1 MFGIGF
7 SELAIIAL
15 VLVVF
20 IRPDDLPAFFRK
32 MGKIYGQLKRAY
44 GEITAVKDQFL
55 REMDVAAAL
64 KEADKPENPDGQAKP
79 DEYIVELAAEQK
91 APNGSAEAEAHPEPI
106 D

>member
-15 VLVVF
+15 ILVVF

-32 MGKIYGQLKRAY
+32 MGKIYGQVKRAY
-44 GEITAVKDQFL
+44 AEITNVKDQFL
-55 REMDVAAAL
+55 REMDVAAAV
-64 KEADKPENPDGQAKP
+64 KEADEKASPAKP
-79 DEYIVELAAEQK
+79 AEYTVEPAAKEK
-91 APNGSAEAEAHPEPI
+91 APEGEAEADTHPEPI